1 MLEAIS
7 TSDFHLEGMKKHFL
21 DATNRQIK
29 EVDKVHQYALSKGI
43 KHVFWPGD
51 LSDHPV
57 MSFGTYMKLVM
68 FIKKY
73 DGLLNIYY
81 VGGNHDRSDAE
92 NTSCDLL
99 KLLAEHRFFKS
110 FRIFLAPEQDRIEGT
125 LVNFCAWPCNA
136 SMTEK
141 EGCLNF
147 AHIAANGAI
156 GDNGRP
162 MKVSHDFGSH
172 KRDYTISGHIHQY
185 QHLKKQ
191 KVIFNGNPYQK
202 NFGES
207 LPKGFIH
214 FKTATKKNE
223 VQMKHRFIDNHPN
236 FELHTVV
243 IESPSDFAKLKDSNN
258 LRYKLLV
265 APDVL
270 IPSDL
275 RIQYPNI
282 TGGIFNSE
290 TKKQDKTMDNPTSP
304 EQLGLVSQV
313 ARIKPTTGLTEF
325 LVGEGYNKKAIKTAK
340 SIVKEAMN
348 ELGIS

>member
-1 MLEAIS
+1 MLEAVS
-7 TSDFHLEGMKKHFL
+7 TSDFHLDGMNKHFI
-21 DATNRQIK
+21 DATDRQLK
-29 EVDKVHQYALSKGI
+29 EVEKVNQYALSKGI
-43 KHVFWPGD
+43 RRVFWPGD
-51 LSDHPV
+51 LSDHPS
-57 MSFGTYMKLVM
+57 MPFSTYLKLVM

-73 DGLLNIYY
+73 DGILDIDYIA
-81 VGGNHDRSDAE
+81 GNHDRSDSSS
-92 NTSCDLL
+92 TSCDLL
-99 KLLAEHRFFKS
+99 KLLQEHGFFKS
-110 FRIFLAPEQDRIEGT
+110 FRIFLEPAQDRIDGT

-141 EGCLNF
+141 EGSLNL

-185 QHLKKQ
+185 QHLKNQ
-191 KVIFNGNPYQK
+191 RIIFNGNPYQK

-214 FKTATKKNE
+214 FKTATQKNE

-243 IESPSDFAKLKDSNN
+243 IESPADFSKLKDSNN

-270 IPSDL
+270 IPADL

-290 TKKQDKTMDNPTSP
+290 TKKKNDSTDGPSSP

-313 ARIKPTTGLTEF
+313 SRIKPTTGLTKF
-325 LVGEGYNKKAIKTAK
+325 LAGEGYNKKDIGVAK
-340 SIVKEAMN
+340 SIVREAMN